1 MRRLLN
7 ICCDEARS
15 GLNIINR
22 YLRVRKTAIM
32 KKLVFALLLLAGFS
46 GATAQEIYNSSG
58 KANYKKKKEKKG
70 YDADRLVLGGGMNF
84 GMGNGFLR
92 VGVSPIVGY
101 RLQKNFYAGVGM
113 GYQYY
118 KAPYDETHNEYM
130 NMYYPNIWT
139 RYYVY
144 RNIFVNAT
152 YEYDFISVRYPL
164 DRFGNFNETKSSVT
178 NQCLLLGV
186 GLRQSLGG
194 RLSFYGEL
202 FYDVMQG
209 QYSPYPKGFPGMRFG
224 LATGF

>member
-1 MRRLLN
+1 MLN
-7 ICCDEARS
+7 ICRALTNN
-15 GLNIINR
+15 GMNMINR

-32 KKLVFALLLLAGFS
+32 KKLVFALLLLIGFV
-46 GATAQEIYNSSG
+46 GATAQETYNSSG

-70 YDADRLVLGGGMNF
+70 YDPDKLVLGGGMNF

-101 RLQKNFYAGVGM
+101 RLQKNFFAGVGM

-118 KAPYDETHNEYM
+118 KAPYDDRHNEYM
-130 NMYYPNIWT
+130 NMFFPNVWA

-144 RNIFVNAT
+144 RNIFLNAT

-164 DRFGNFNETKSSVT
+164 DRFGNFNETKTNVT

-186 GLRQSLGG
+186 GLRQPLGG
-194 RLSFYGEL
+194 RVSFYGEM

>member
-1 MRRLLN
+1 
-7 ICCDEARS
+7 
-15 GLNIINR
+15 
-22 YLRVRKTAIM
+22 
-32 KKLVFALLLLAGFS
+32 
-46 GATAQEIYNSSG
+46 
-58 KANYKKKKEKKG
+58 
-70 YDADRLVLGGGMNF
+70 
-84 GMGNGFLR
+84 
-92 VGVSPIVGY
+92 
-101 RLQKNFYAGVGM
+101 
-113 GYQYY
+113 
-118 KAPYDETHNEYM
+118 
-130 NMYYPNIWT
+130 MYYPNIWT

>member
-1 MRRLLN
+1 M
-7 ICCDEARS
+7 
-15 GLNIINR
+15 INR

-32 KKLVFALLLLAGFS
+32 KKLVFVMLLLAGFY

-58 KANYKKKKEKKG
+58 KANYKKKKEKRG
-70 YDADRLVLGGGMNF
+70 YDADKLVLGGGMNF

-152 YEYDFISVRYPL
+152 YEYDFINYSYPKEDYSTGSL
-164 DRFGNFNETKSSVT
+164 LLKQTKASVT